1 MYAQFTC
8 VLSVM
13 LPSFIYEQS
22 KRDIERINGEI
33 KDIEGKMM
41 EIIESSDNLKDNYMP
56 VGSVKG
62 TALINTVSI
71 LVTTQNFTRFD
82 SSRQFA
88 CYAGMAPFGSQS
100 GASVKK
106 MPHASHLTNKK
117 INPKCPLEYN

>member
-41 EIIESSDNLKDNYMP
+41 EIIESSDNLKDNYCL
-56 VGSVKG
+56 SVPLR
-62 TALINTVSI
+62 ARLSS
-71 LVTTQNFTRFD
+71 TR
-82 SSRQFA
+82 
-88 CYAGMAPFGSQS
+88 
-100 GASVKK
+100 
-106 MPHASHLTNKK
+106 
-117 INPKCPLEYN
+117 